1 MSSLEGVLFFLLC
14 AGFLTGLVFYTV
26 HRQKLK
32 DATYTVK
39 ADKRSE
45 LQYDLRRTSTNKG
58 NANNLL
64 LGVIVAIGLVFVIGI
79 LSEEPQKREKEI
91 HYHPSQ
97 SEKEDENSIIE

>member
-32 DATYTVK
+32 DATDTVR

-45 LQYDLRRTSTNKG
+45 LQYELRRKSTGKS
-58 NANNLL
+58 NANGILI
-64 LGVIVAIGLVFVIGI
+64 GIIVAIGLVFALGYI
-79 LSEEPQKREKEI
+79 SSPNQEREPDSSSSLDTISNEI
-91 HYHPSQ
+91 HY
-97 SEKEDENSIIE
+97 EKR